1 MIETI
6 DSLALHAFNNSFLL
20 HFYSYLVTQNIS
32 YNRITPPINRNF
44 SSKAKSKIQSISFP
58 TIVLSWRRLSN
69 DVNYRVAALWI
80 AIGIYVNCRYDWCFC
95 RGRLAGTKL
104 SNGSVLTL
112 LDLWELVLC
121 ILTDIEHARK
131 FSYRDIK
138 VWILNSKL
146 RKISYTY
153 LLLETIKGSI

>member
-1 MIETI
+1 M
-6 DSLALHAFNNSFLL
+6 F
-20 HFYSYLVTQNIS
+20 HFYSYLVTLTEYFV
-32 YNRITPPINRNF
+32 YNRITSSINRNF
-44 SSKAKSKIQSISFP
+44 SSKIKFKTQSISS

-69 DVNYRVAALWI
+69 DVNYRIAALWI

-95 RGRLAGTKL
+95 HGRLAGTKL

-121 ILTDIEHARK
+121 NLTDIEHAWK
-131 FSYRDIK
+131 FSYRDTK

-146 RKISYTY
+146 KKMSCTY
-153 LLLETIKGSI
+153 LLLEQLVKRSI